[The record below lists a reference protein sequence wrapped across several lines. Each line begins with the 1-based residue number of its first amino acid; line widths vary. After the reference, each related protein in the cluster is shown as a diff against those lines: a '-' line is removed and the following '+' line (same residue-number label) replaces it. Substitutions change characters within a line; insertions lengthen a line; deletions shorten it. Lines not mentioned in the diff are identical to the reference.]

1 MLKRKLI
8 ALAIPLCAMLAPAF
22 AADGPH
28 GLPSRAG
35 LILTLNHA
43 LVVADLDGLTA
54 QYQSQDPVEHAL
66 AAMAIERVHGNFEQS
81 SKIARMCEASLEAS
95 EPLVA
100 HYCARFA
107 AANLRLMGDRQ
118 ASSAEEESI
127 AERYKAALPASVI
140 NNPDITQAPLYKSLA
155 PTKAIVPNGIKSI
168 PVKKNPRHG
177 SNAIDV
183 AVDGQPL
190 QMVLDTGAFTAI
202 GEETARKLGVKVL
215 LEKDGSVRGVLGG
228 TTDKKLG
235 LIDKLVIGNIEVD
248 NLPVSIIPEE
258 RNLLGTDVLQR
269 LGTFEIQRDALLVYG
284 ASASTPHCETPLLIG
299 TTFWGSPPK
308 LIQRIPIDGVPQN
321 VAFDSGSAFYL
332 TTNQSYTQGPLEH
345 GGQLRIRDASHGS
358 QPVRYAELTSKV
370 EMAGKSYQLTY
381 AAIENVELPYKYI
394 LGAGSLQDVRLF
406 VDFRKQVSCLLP
418 RFEN

>member
-1 MLKRKLI
+1 LL
-8 ALAIPLCAMLAPAF
+8 ALAIPLCAALTPAL
-22 AADGPH
+22 AADTPQGK
-28 GLPSRAG
+28 PSRAV
-35 LILTLNHA
+35 LVLTLNHA

-54 QYQSQDPVEHAL
+54 QYQSTDPVVHAL
-66 AAMAIERVHGNFEQS
+66 AAMAIERLHGNFEQS
-81 SKIARMCEASLEAS
+81 SKIARMCETNLEAS
-95 EPLVA
+95 EPFVA

-118 ASSAEEESI
+118 GSSAEEESI
-127 AERYKAALPASVI
+127 AERYKAVLPPSII

-155 PTKAIVPNGIKSI
+155 PMTVRVPDGITTV
-168 PVKKNPRHG
+168 PVKKAPRHG
-177 SNAIDV
+177 SNVVDV
-183 AVDGQPL
+183 TVDGQPV
-190 QMVLDTGAFTAI
+190 QMTLDTGAFTAL

-228 TTDKKLG
+228 TADKKLG
-235 LIDKLVIGNIEVD
+235 FIDKLMIGDIEVD
-248 NLPVSIIPEE
+248 NVPVSILPDE
-258 RNLLGTDVLQR
+258 RNLIGTDVLQR
-269 LGTFEIQRDALLVYG
+269 LGTFEIQRDALLAYG
-284 ASASTPHCETPLLIG
+284 PSASTPHCETPLLIG

-332 TTNQSYTQGPLEH
+332 TTNQAYTQGPLEH
-345 GGQLRIRDASHGS
+345 GGQLRIRDANHGS
-358 QPVRYAELTSKV
+358 QPVRYAEVTSKV

-418 RFEN
+418 RF